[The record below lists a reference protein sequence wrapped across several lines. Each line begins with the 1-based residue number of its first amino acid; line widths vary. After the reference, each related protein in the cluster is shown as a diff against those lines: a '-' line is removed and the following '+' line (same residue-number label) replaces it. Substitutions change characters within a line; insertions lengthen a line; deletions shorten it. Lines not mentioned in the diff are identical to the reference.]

1 MGDAAGESNGSAGLT
16 AKSPKHTLDEAIST
30 LLKEDRL
37 IKRQV
42 KVLLPCSREQD
53 RLKYFE
59 ERKALKLDK
68 IAETPIE
75 EFEESLPE
83 FLDRIRQSVD
93 IDRKFV
99 GTVASYM
106 WEESDKQDRERRADL
121 DQNESSDDDADASSS
136 NDSASEG
143 YSSNNETPRP
153 RRRKPRR
160 SSRWLMYICSRSFFY
175 DVIFWIAVLLVLAT
189 MFYQIFQHPPPFFGD
204 GPPGWF
210 NAKKP
215 HEGPPNY
222 YAILDIAPNA
232 TDREIRAAYRREIR
246 IHHPDKSNTAA
257 SSAANPGNSSD
268 SGDDKQ
274 ERQAAANERMRLI
287 TAAYET
293 LSNESKRCL
302 YNYRE
307 WPKSEGGVRHTDG
320 DQSLREYYQCVRKA
334 RYTLFRKKPGNG
346 DDEVEK
352 ARARMD
358 REEMA
363 RKEKIDKA
371 KEDMDRAEMARNE
384 EIEKARA
391 RMGREEMARKEKIE
405 KARAEMDRKEKA
417 KKEVMKEKKEHRKS
431 VSAAVKQQTAIESPK
446 APVWKQCLVYAE
458 QAGEA
463 YHQLCYENPLAR
475 TGLFALTGAIAWRF
489 GVELPD
495 LCLGGG

>member
-1 MGDAAGESNGSAGLT
+1 MEDPAGDSNGSAGLT
-16 AKSPKHTLDEAIST
+16 AKSLKQTWDAAVST
-30 LLKEDRL
+30 LLEEDRS

-42 KVLLPCSREQD
+42 ELAMSSSREQD

-68 IAETPIE
+68 IAETSLE
-75 EFEESLPE
+75 ELEESLPE
-83 FLDRIRQSVD
+83 LLERIRQSVD
-93 IDRKFV
+93 IDRNFV
-99 GTVASYM
+99 NNVVEYM
-106 WEESDKQDRERRADL
+106 REEAERRDGERRPAL
-121 DQNESSDDDADASSS
+121 EQYELSDDDAGASSR
-136 NDSASEG
+136 NDPASEG
-143 YSSNNETPRP
+143 PSSNNETRRP

-189 MFYQIFQHPPPFFGD
+189 MFHQIFQHPPPFFGD

-215 HEGPPNY
+215 HQGPPNY

-232 TDREIRAAYRREIR
+232 TDREIRVAYRREIR
-246 IHHPDKSNTAA
+246 IHHPDKSHTAA
-257 SSAANPGNSSD
+257 SSAANPGNSGD
-268 SGDDKQ
+268 TGDDKE

-293 LSNESKRCL
+293 LANGSKRCL

-307 WPKSEGGVRHTDG
+307 WPKSEGGVQHTDG
-320 DQSLREYYQCVRKA
+320 AQSLREYYQCVRKA
-334 RYTLFRKKPGNG
+334 RYTLFRKEPGNG
-346 DDEVEK
+346 DGAVEKAKTVEK
-352 ARARMD
+352 ARAGMD
-358 REEMA
+358 REKMA
-363 RKEKIDKA
+363 RE
-371 KEDMDRAEMARNE
+371 E
-384 EIEKARA
+384 EIEKARE
-391 RMGREEMARKEKIE
+391 R
-405 KARAEMDRKEKA
+405 MDRKEKA
-417 KKEVMKEKKEHRKS
+417 KKEVVKEKKEQRKS
-431 VSAAVKQQTAIESPK
+431 ESAAVEQQTTIESPK
-446 APVWKQCLVYAE
+446 VPVWKQCLVYAE